1 MVGEDEDTRDEES
14 PAAPPGDPEERV
26 LACYFGDGEGAGVV
40 REACERIGV
49 RMQRHGRH
57 EVPNPGAHRHG
68 VVLLDVP
75 AGQERRF
82 EWSRRLKKHDPSI
95 RVILLVHEP
104 TRARVM
110 RGAMSGA
117 DVMLGFPV
125 TADELAAKLR
135 ELFAGSPVAD

>member
-1 MVGEDEDTRDEES
+1 MVEEVEDTRDDEDVQG
-14 PAAPPGDPEERV
+14 PPDDPEERV
-26 LACYFGDGEGAGVV
+26 LACYFGDGEAAGVV
-40 REACERIGV
+40 REACGRIDV

-82 EWSRRLKKHDPSI
+82 EWCRRLKKHDPSI
-95 RVILLVHEP
+95 RVILLIHEP
-104 TRARVM
+104 TRARVV

-117 DVMLGFPV
+117 DAMLGLPV
-125 TADELAAKLR
+125 TPDELAARLR
-135 ELFAGSPVAD
+135 ELFAREPVAD